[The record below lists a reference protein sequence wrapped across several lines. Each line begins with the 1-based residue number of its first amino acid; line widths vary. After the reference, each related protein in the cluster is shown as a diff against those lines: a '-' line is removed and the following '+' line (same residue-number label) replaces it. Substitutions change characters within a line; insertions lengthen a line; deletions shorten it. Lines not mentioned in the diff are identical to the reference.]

1 VGISKRYGGV
11 QALRDV
17 SVAVPRATV
26 LGIVGE
32 NGAGKSTL
40 VKILSGLEQ
49 PDSGTIRVDSE
60 VIAFNGPRDA
70 QRVGIRIAPQ
80 ELVLCPDLS
89 VTENLLMGELPVHPS
104 RPRVVAWNRA
114 HEEAE
119 RRLKLLGVQGI
130 DVRANLSTLSVVE
143 RAFVQLA
150 HAMDPQTQVLIAD
163 EPTAPMSGAEVEQ
176 TLAVLTEIRRA
187 GVAVIYVSHRL
198 QEVFQ
203 LCDRVIVL
211 RDGRT
216 VRSFERGE
224 FDTSGLVS
232 AMVSGRTL
240 DLRRSD
246 RRTGHGGTPALEA
259 RDVEA
264 GVLQGIAL
272 RVDRGE
278 LVAVYGTLGSGRDEL
293 APTLLGRIGKVG
305 ELRIDGRRVRR
316 SNAVRLTRAGV
327 GYVPAERRSQ
337 GLILERSIRENLT
350 LGMLRALTRLGIMR
364 RRAERLVAAR
374 WRDSLQ
380 IASPS
385 IEVPVGAL
393 SGGSQQKV
401 MIARWLAS
409 QSHLL
414 ILEEPTRGVDIATKA
429 EIYRV
434 LENHTESGG
443 AALII
448 SSDLEEVARIADRV
462 IVVREGEIVG
472 ELGGASETEIA
483 RLALGSTDKTS

>member
-1 VGISKRYGGV
+1 
-11 QALRDV
+11 
-17 SVAVPRATV
+17 
-26 LGIVGE
+26 
-32 NGAGKSTL
+32 
-40 VKILSGLEQ
+40 
-49 PDSGTIRVDSE
+49 
-60 VIAFNGPRDA
+60 
-70 QRVGIRIAPQ
+70 
-80 ELVLCPDLS
+80 
-89 VTENLLMGELPVHPS
+89 
-104 RPRVVAWNRA
+104 
-114 HEEAE
+114 
-119 RRLKLLGVQGI
+119 
-130 DVRANLSTLSVVE
+130 
-143 RAFVQLA
+143 
-150 HAMDPQTQVLIAD
+150 
-163 EPTAPMSGAEVEQ
+163 
-176 TLAVLTEIRRA
+176 
-187 GVAVIYVSHRL
+187 
-198 QEVFQ
+198 
-203 LCDRVIVL
+203 VL

-216 VRSFERGE
+216 VRAFERGE

-246 RRTGHGGTPALEA
+246 RGTSRGGTPTLEA
-259 RDVEA
+259 RGVEA
-264 GVLQGIAL
+264 GVLEGIAL
-272 RVDRGE
+272 KVDRGE

-316 SNAVRLTRAGV
+316 INAVRLTRAGV

-350 LGMLRALTRLGIMR
+350 LGMLRALTRFGIMR
-364 RRAERLVAAR
+364 RKAEQLVATR

-385 IEVPVGAL
+385 IEVPVGSL

-434 LENHTESGG
+434 LENHAESGG

-472 ELGGASETEIA
+472 ELRGASETEIA
-483 RLALGSTDKTS
+483 RLALGSTEETS